1 MNISN
6 NMGVDSN
13 DLAKRGESL
22 IRKSTNRYLTT
33 VRIAFRA
40 KQRRFDDFDG
50 LLEESTIKPVQR
62 SIIELSDEQDQPDLL
77 PGQLT
82 LVKHQKRWRLLRDFK
97 KGKFCFLIA
106 VDNWSIELQK
116 NEFYSL
122 YLLLLKIN
130 EQLLVIKNELM
141 DEESISIELE
151 KLPWYIELEG
161 KKEEWSL
168 RLIFESQEQTR
179 SFEMYWP
186 IPIAQNLF
194 YEIKKMWESMD

>member
-6 NMGVDSN
+6 NRGLDSN

-77 PGQLT
+77 WLILLT
-82 LVKHQKRWRLLRDFK
+82 TKKDGDYIEIK
-97 KGKFCFLIA
+97 KGKFCFLIG

-116 NEFYSL
+116 SEFDSL

-130 EQLLVIKNELM
+130 EQLSSIKDELM
-141 DEESISIELE
+141 DEESITLELE
-151 KLPWYIELEG
+151 QLPWYVELNG
-161 KKEEWSL
+161 KKNEWSL
-168 RLIFESQEQTR
+168 RFVFESQEQTR
-179 SFEMYWP
+179 SSKCIGLY
-186 IPIAQNLF
+186 Q
-194 YEIKKMWESMD
+194 

>member
-1 MNISN
+1 MI
-6 NMGVDSN
+6 G
-13 DLAKRGESL
+13 
-22 IRKSTNRYLTT
+22 
-33 VRIAFRA
+33 
-40 KQRRFDDFDG
+40 
-50 LLEESTIKPVQR
+50 
-62 SIIELSDEQDQPDLL
+62 
-77 PGQLT
+77 
-82 LVKHQKRWRLLRDFK
+82 
-97 KGKFCFLIA
+97 